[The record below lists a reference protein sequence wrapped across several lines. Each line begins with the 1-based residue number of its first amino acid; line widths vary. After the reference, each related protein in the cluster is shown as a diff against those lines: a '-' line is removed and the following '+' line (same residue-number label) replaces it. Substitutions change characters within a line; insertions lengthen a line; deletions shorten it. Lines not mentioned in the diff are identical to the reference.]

1 MQDKLKG
8 KSYKDVDLK
17 EITKE
22 YLHFNIAP
30 DVQSSEGVGCDNMTV
45 VLILFDKT
53 KLS

>member
-30 DVQSSEGVGCDNMTV
+30 DVQSSGKYFCFYFSFVFFRGRG
-45 VLILFDKT
+45 LR
-53 KLS
+53 